1 MGVRDSELCS
11 VVVLAG
17 CLVGQIV
24 VALRIPTYVGVG
36 FVVTC
41 LVVDLLVLA
50 AFALLRTRRDI
61 S

>member
-1 MGVRDSELCS
+1 MGIRESELCS

-17 CLVGQIV
+17 CLLGQIL

-41 LVVDLLVLA
+41 LVVDLLALA
-50 AFALLRTRRDI
+50 PCALLRWRRNTT
-61 S
+61 